1 MIQSCARNLRAPDEN
16 ALWSGPSS
24 TCGVCLRR
32 RPDLLFLGYA
42 RRVFPIFLLLG
53 LLHGFDSATA
63 QLMDAGKPL
72 GAAAQGDLPAYLKD
86 AGVVQRLHQKLP
98 MDLQFKD
105 SGGQATTLGAEF
117 QGRPVA
123 LALVYY
129 RCAMLCPQVL
139 RGMAQGLRSTGFKAG
154 KDFNVVVVSIDPTD
168 SPADGAKSKQEFL
181 SEIGQPDAGAGVH
194 FLTGTPESI
203 AAMSASTGFHYVR
216 VPGPDGKMDQ
226 FAHSS
231 VIMFATPDGVLS
243 EYLSGIDYPSRDV
256 RLALVN
262 ASNNRIASAK
272 DLFLLYCCNYVPS
285 KGRYTVAVLR
295 LLGFAAMGTIAAMG
309 VGLFLLFRPKRP
321 NLAGGV

>member
-1 MIQSCARNLRAPDEN
+1 MPGMRS
-16 ALWSGPSS
+16 
-24 TCGVCLRR
+24 V
-32 RPDLLFLGYA
+32 
-42 RRVFPIFLLLG
+42 RVFAVFLLLLG
-53 LLHGFDSATA
+53 TLAAPSALWA

-72 GAAAQGDLPAYLKD
+72 GAAAQGELPGYLKD

-98 MDLQFKD
+98 MDLAFTD
-105 SGGQATTLGAEF
+105 SSGQPTTLAAEF

-139 RGMAQGLRSTGFKAG
+139 HGMAAGLRATGFQAG
-154 KDFNVVVVSIDPTD
+154 KDFNVVVVSIDPSD
-168 SPADGAKSKQEFL
+168 SANDGARAKQQFL
-181 SEIGQPDAGAGVH
+181 TELGQPTAASGVH
-194 FLTGTPESI
+194 FLTGTPQAI
-203 AAMSASTGFHYVR
+203 AAMSAATGFHYVR
-216 VPGPDGKMDQ
+216 VPGPDGKLDQ

-262 ASNNRIASAK
+262 ASNNRIATAK

-285 KGRYTVAVLR
+285 AGRYTVAVLR
-295 LLGFAAMGTIAAMG
+295 LLGWAAMAMVAAMG
-309 VGLFLLFRPKRP
+309 VGLFFLFRGRKPGQLEP
-321 NLAGGV
+321 T